1 MDYKVLNWR
10 PANRLKA
17 RKSVSLILHVEFNLA
32 KVYLLKD
39 CSYLVMP
46 INPFGKALQTDKQ
59 ELLNKWIDE
68 RYFPVDDKV
77 DSSYFENRERL
88 ENLMNFK
95 EELKEALCQYVF
107 NGRWPPPDS
116 LSAGEIDS
124 IYQLLRDRD
133 AYDQFKLNFTVLV
146 GDYIIR
152 RQKDMDLR
160 WGLLTVKQYLNPL
173 TSLILITDQRQKRY
187 YNLEKKISSKWG
199 YAGVEYFLQAIVEGP
214 GPKLNEIIEMIVDV
228 L

>member
-1 MDYKVLNWR
+1 MDYRVLNWR
-10 PANRLKA
+10 SANKLKA
-17 RKSVSLILHVEFNLA
+17 RKSVSVILHIEFNLG

-46 INPFGKALQTDKQ
+46 INPFGKAIHTNKQ
-59 ELLNKWIDE
+59 ELVNRWIEE

-77 DSSYFENRERL
+77 DSSYFETRERL

-107 NGRWPPPDS
+107 KDGWRLPDS
-116 LSAGEIDS
+116 VTAGEIDN
-124 IYQLLRDRD
+124 IYQLLRNRD
-133 AYDQFKLNFTVLV
+133 AYQQFKLNFIVLV

-152 RQKDMDLR
+152 RQKDMHIR
-160 WGLLTVKQYLNPL
+160 WGLLFVKQYLNPL
-173 TSLILITDQRQKRY
+173 TSLVLITDHRQKRY
-187 YNLEKKISSKWG
+187 YHLEKKVNSKWG
-199 YAGVEYFLQAIVEGP
+199 YAGVEYFVQAIVEGP
-214 GPKLNEIIEMIVDV
+214 GPKVNEIIEMIVDV